1 MNARRTDDFSVLMY
15 AAKAGHAESV
25 EFLVAKKAD
34 LNAKAITGET
44 ALTLAAEKG
53 HVEVVRRLVEL
64 GADIRTTEEMG
75 IQGYTAL

>member
-1 MNARRTDDFSVLMY
+1 MNAKRYDDFSVLMY